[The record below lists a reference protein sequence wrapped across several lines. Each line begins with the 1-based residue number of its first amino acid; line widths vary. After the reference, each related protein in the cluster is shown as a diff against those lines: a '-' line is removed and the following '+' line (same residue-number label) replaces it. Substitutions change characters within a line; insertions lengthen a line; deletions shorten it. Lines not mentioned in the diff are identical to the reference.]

1 MGGGFNDKPFE
12 INAKCLLISG
22 SVAYG
27 YYYLP
32 PKDRLTFWS
41 LFFGSY
47 VALAWY
53 DSYELCDYKLS
64 ANNILH
70 NLTASIKPP
79 VDSEGNYSFKG

>member
-1 MGGGFNDKPFE
+1 MAGGFNNKPFE
-12 INAKCLLISG
+12 FNAKCLIISG
-22 SVAYG
+22 SMAYG

-32 PKDRLTFWS
+32 PKDSKLFWA

-53 DSYELCDYKLS
+53 DAYDMCSYKLS

-70 NLTASIKPP
+70 DLTASIKPP
-79 VDSEGNYSFKG
+79 VDSEGNYSFD

>member
-1 MGGGFNDKPFE
+1 MAGGFNGKPFE
-12 INAKCLLISG
+12 FNAKCLLISG
-22 SVAYG
+22 SLAYG

-53 DSYELCDYKLS
+53 DAYDMCDLKLS

-70 NLTASIKPP
+70 PLTAAIKPP
-79 VDSEGNYSFKG
+79 VNSEGDYAFD

>member
-1 MGGGFNDKPFE
+1 MAGGFNGKPFE
-12 INAKCLLISG
+12 FNAKCLIISG
-22 SVAYG
+22 SLAYG

-53 DSYELCDYKLS
+53 DAYDLCDYKLS
-64 ANNILH
+64 ANTILH
-70 NLTASIKPP
+70 PVTASIKPP
-79 VDSEGNYSFKG
+79 VDSEGEYSLT